1 MDERWTTGRITWS
14 AALIALVACA
24 PRPED
29 GASSPPVEGSPGAAV
44 APAQVGRVVPTVE
57 PLFYADDQPIT
68 HTLANRVNLDRAATF
83 LKQLPELHLLVIGRT
98 DSRGAPAAVNLE
110 RGMARARE
118 VEADIMRRVGV
129 DPSRIAVGSRGQANP
144 VASNED
150 EAGRAQ
156 NRRVEFYFYYPD
168 GEPLAARFD
177 FTIVIAGE

>member
-29 GASSPPVEGSPGAAV
+29 GASSPPVEGPPGAAV

-68 HTLANRVNLDRAATF
+68 HTLANRV
-83 LKQLPELHLLVIGRT
+83 
-98 DSRGAPAAVNLE
+98 
-110 RGMARARE
+110 
-118 VEADIMRRVGV
+118 
-129 DPSRIAVGSRGQANP
+129 IAVGSRGQANP